1 MRSGVVVMLVC
12 LVLVQA
18 ASAQQATATAPGRP
32 QTGLTLPDLKTPEG
46 TSGALKWL
54 VLLTVLSVAPAVVV
68 MMTCFTRIIVV
79 LGLLRQALATSQLPP
94 NQILF
99 GLALLMTL
107 VVMAPVYKDVH
118 RDAVEPYLAG
128 RIDQGAALEVGERHV
143 RTFMIRQIEAADN
156 QADVELFLDAKRA
169 AKKELTWKDVPTMSL
184 IPAFVVSELKTAF
197 WIGFRIYLP
206 FVIIDLLVASVLM
219 SVGMLMLPPA
229 LISMP
234 LKLLLFVLADGWH
247 LVVGTLMQS
256 FG

>member
-12 LVLVQA
+12 LVLAGA
-18 ASAQQATATAPGRP
+18 ASAQQTTAPGRP
-32 QTGLTLPDLKTPEG
+32 QTGLRLPDLKTPEG

-79 LGLLRQALATSQLPP
+79 LGLLRQAMATGQLPP

-128 RIDQGAALEVGERHV
+128 RIDQGEALEAGERHV

-169 AKKELTWKDVPTMSL
+169 AKKDLTWKDVPTMSL

-197 WIGFRIYLP
+197 WMGFRIYLP
-206 FVIIDLLVASVLM
+206 FVIIDLLVASILM

>member
-12 LVLVQA
+12 LALVQA
-18 ASAQQATATAPGRP
+18 ASAQPATSPARP
-32 QTGLTLPDLKTPEG
+32 RTGLTLPDLKTPEG
-46 TSGALKWL
+46 TSGVLKWL
-54 VLLTVLSVAPAVVV
+54 ILLTVLSVAPAIVV

-79 LGLLRQALATSQLPP
+79 LGLLRQALATNQLPP

-107 VVMAPVYKDVH
+107 VVMAPVYKDIH
-118 RDAVEPYLAG
+118 REAVEPYLDG
-128 RIDQGAALEVGERHV
+128 RIDQAAAVAAGKKHV

-156 QADVELFLDAKRA
+156 QADVEPFLDDALAARA
-169 AKKELTWKDVPTMSL
+169 ELTWKDVPTTSL
-184 IPAFVVSELKTAF
+184 ISAFVVSELKTAF
-197 WIGFRIYLP
+197 WMGFRIYLP
-206 FVIIDLLVASVLM
+206 FVVIDLLVASVVM
-219 SVGMLMLPPA
+219 SVGMLMLPPT